1 MRELKTLLLATLA
14 VAMIIV
20 TPVAAAADDPPE
32 VLELWLVDAASDTR
46 IQRLEEFTTLRM
58 PMLPS
63 ELSVEAVANG
73 ATESVLMRIEG
84 TPSSVENLEPYA
96 LRGDASGDFNPA
108 PEFQVPGWLDVSAQP
123 FAGPDNTGTAGA
135 ELEYHLFLHQPD
147 FVVRNPA
154 DIGDYNPGDGVCS
167 IGPVA
172 YAANTLAVVPLD
184 QVSDTERKLIPDL
197 SASGERK
204 VTADTPKLQ
213 IDEIFDAAFVD
224 SEVELF
230 DFDISTIDLADIL
243 GGQLI
248 DSLDLLPNWWLT
260 GCTLRAAIEEA
271 NALPGKQS
279 IIIDS
284 AKGPFNLSK
293 GQLSITGPVD
303 VIGHGD
309 RALIDADRRSRIFHI
324 AGDHIVNF
332 RSLDLAR
339 GRVSSTD
346 RGGAIFIS
354 ENALLQM
361 SDSVVRESR
370 ANFGGGIYLQSG
382 GDLTLTD
389 SAIRDNIA
397 GTPES
402 FGGGG
407 VTQRG
412 GGIYNLKG
420 NVTIRDSAI
429 FDNVAVRGGGL
440 SNSGGRVRIENSS
453 VIDNEAKA
461 IAGGIENRHNG
472 DTKGVLHLSFATVA
486 HNLAG
491 TSTTPPAEQRVG
503 GGLYNTGWAFLASS
517 ILADNTDAYSAANP
531 LHAPDCYSPD
541 QYDFKSY
548 RNNVVGVLNTNCDL
562 GDYFWGDARWFQ
574 FGSETSPLDPQLLSP
589 QFWGHRKY
597 RMIGTNSPA
606 VDAGATAS
614 ASLYPCPDN
623 DGRDRAR
630 PVGDGCDI
638 GAIERQ

>member
-1 MRELKTLLLATLA
+1 M
-14 VAMIIV
+14 
-20 TPVAAAADDPPE
+20 
-32 VLELWLVDAASDTR
+32 
-46 IQRLEEFTTLRM
+46 
-58 PMLPS
+58 
-63 ELSVEAVANG
+63 
-73 ATESVLMRIEG
+73 
-84 TPSSVENLEPYA
+84 
-96 LRGDASGDFNPA
+96 
-108 PEFQVPGWLDVSAQP
+108 
-123 FAGPDNTGTAGA
+123 
-135 ELEYHLFLHQPD
+135 
-147 FVVRNPA
+147 
-154 DIGDYNPGDGVCS
+154 
-167 IGPVA
+167 
-172 YAANTLAVVPLD
+172 
-184 QVSDTERKLIPDL
+184 
-197 SASGERK
+197 
-204 VTADTPKLQ
+204 
-213 IDEIFDAAFVD
+213 
-224 SEVELF
+224 
-230 DFDISTIDLADIL
+230 
-243 GGQLI
+243 
-248 DSLDLLPNWWLT
+248 
-260 GCTLRAAIEEA
+260 
-271 NALPGKQS
+271 PGKQS

-574 FGSETSPLDPQLLSP
+574 FGSETSPLSARLLSP
-589 QFWGHRKY
+589 QFWSHRKY
-597 RMIGTNSPA
+597 RMIGNDSPA
-606 VDAGATAS
+606 GDGGASQS
-614 ASLYPCPDN
+614 ASVYPCPDN